1 MSAVPL
7 EALPLELLRQRSS
20 VKWQRYPADVLP
32 MFVAETDY
40 PLAPAISAA
49 LTRAV
54 ELGDTG
60 YTSPTSGVREAYST
74 FAARRFGWEVA
85 PTAMRSTGDV
95 IMGVVEILR
104 RSITPG
110 DRVVVSPPVYPPFYD
125 AIPEAGGVVERVP
138 LLRAGAGYELDL
150 AGIEAALSA
159 GARAVLLC
167 SPHNP
172 TGTVHTRDSL
182 ARLAEIAEAN
192 GAIVISDEIHAPLA
206 QPDVVFTPFLA
217 ASDAAARVGYAV
229 TSASKAFNV
238 AGLKCALMI
247 ATDPKRFQLV
257 RDLPDEVEWRTGL
270 FGALA
275 SVAAFAPESDPWLDS
290 MLAALDRN
298 RRLLADLL
306 ATHLPGARY
315 EVPAAGYLAWVDLTD
330 LGWGDNP
337 GVRILRDARVA
348 LHYGPA
354 FGLEGA
360 GCVRF
365 NIGCSPEVLTDA
377 VQRIGALI
385 ER

>member
-1 MSAVPL
+1 MGAVPL

-32 MFVAETDY
+32 MFVAETDF

-54 ELGDTG
+54 EIGDTG
-60 YTSPTSGVREAYST
+60 YTSPTSGIRQAYSA
-74 FAARRFGWEVA
+74 FAARRFGWNVA
-85 PTAMRSTGDV
+85 PAAMRSTGDV

-104 RSITPG
+104 RSIAPG
-110 DRVVVSPPVYPPFYD
+110 DRVVVTPPVYPPFYE

-138 LLRAGAGYELDL
+138 LRHTDTGYELDL
-150 AGIEAALSA
+150 VGIEAALRD

-172 TGTVHTRDSL
+172 TGTVHTKASL

-192 GAIVISDEIHAPLA
+192 GAIVVSDEIHAPLT
-206 QPDVVFTPFLA
+206 QPDVPFTPFLA
-217 ASDAAARVGYAV
+217 ASDAASRVGYVV

-247 ATDPKRFQLV
+247 ATDPQRFQLV

-275 SVAAFAPESDPWLDS
+275 SVAAFAPESDSWLDS
-290 MLAALDRN
+290 LLAALDRN
-298 RRLLADLL
+298 RRLLVDLL

-315 EVPAAGYLAWVDLTD
+315 EVPDAGYLAWVDLTE

-337 GVRILRDARVA
+337 GAKILKEGRVA

-354 FGLEGA
+354 FGAEGA

-365 NIGCSPEVLTDA
+365 NIGCSPEVLTEA
-377 VQRIGALI
+377 VRRIGALI

>member
-1 MSAVPL
+1 
-7 EALPLELLRQRSS
+7 
-20 VKWQRYPADVLP
+20 
-32 MFVAETDY
+32 MFVAETDF

-54 ELGDTG
+54 EIGDTG
-60 YTSPTSGVREAYST
+60 YTSPTSGIRQAYSA
-74 FAARRFGWEVA
+74 FAARRFGWDVA

-104 RSITPG
+104 RSIAPG
-110 DRVVVSPPVYPPFYD
+110 DRVVVTPPVYPPFYE

-138 LLRAGAGYELDL
+138 LRHTDTGYELDL
-150 AGIEAALSA
+150 VGIEAALRG

-172 TGTVHTRDSL
+172 TGTVHTKASL

-192 GAIVISDEIHAPLA
+192 GAIVVSDEIHAPLT
-206 QPDVVFTPFLA
+206 QPDVPFTPFLA
-217 ASDAAARVGYAV
+217 ASDAASRVGYVV

-247 ATDPKRFQLV
+247 ATDPQRFQLV
-257 RDLPDEVEWRTGL
+257 RALPDEVEWRTGL

-275 SVAAFAPESDPWLDS
+275 SVAAFAPESDSWLDS
-290 MLAALDRN
+290 LLAALDRN
-298 RRLLADLL
+298 RRLLVDLL

-315 EVPAAGYLAWVDLTD
+315 EVPDAGYLAWVDLTE

-337 GVRILRDARVA
+337 GAKILKEGRVA
-348 LHYGPA
+348 LHNGPA
-354 FGLEGA
+354 FGAEGA

-365 NIGCSPEVLTDA
+365 NIGCSPEVLTEA
-377 VQRIGALI
+377 VRRIGALI